1 MHSFFYNALAII
13 ETLSREKGKRKEENQ
28 IFIAFISSKTTVDD
42 YNIQKD
48 EHIL

>member
-13 ETLSREKGKRKEENQ
+13 ETPFKEKEKRKEENQ
-28 IFIAFISSKTTVDD
+28 IFIAFISSKTTVDE
-42 YNIQKD
+42 YNIQTD